1 LKKLETD
8 TDDFFVAV
16 EALLDTSDAASLV
29 TLQSTVDAAFTSAIA
44 DF

>member
-8 TDDFFVAV
+8 TDAFFVAV
-16 EALLDTSDAASLV
+16 EALLDTSDATSLV
-29 TLQSTVDAAFTSAIA
+29 TLQGTVDTAFTSAIA